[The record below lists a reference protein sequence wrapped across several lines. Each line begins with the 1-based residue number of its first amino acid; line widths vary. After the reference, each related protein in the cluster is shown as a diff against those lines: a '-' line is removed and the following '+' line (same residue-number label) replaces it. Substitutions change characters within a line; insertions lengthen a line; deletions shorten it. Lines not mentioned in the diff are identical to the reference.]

1 MLRCFGIG
9 AMIPANSWG
18 LRGILMA
25 KDEVVPYEVMK
36 ERQEYQARVIPL
48 DYTDLHKTQTTL
60 VSQEE
65 LDMAAKLRTEAVP
78 IRDIARRMNITPG
91 LAEAMIA
98 KRMDQ
103 VEIMD
108 NNDIRKLELAKYD
121 YMERVALEIMVIN
134 QGIMHDT
141 WAQRRV
147 LEAMDRLLKIS
158 AEKRKMLGVDLQPNT
173 AAVTAPVS
181 VTINGV
187 DTNAL

>member
-1 MLRCFGIG
+1 
-9 AMIPANSWG
+9 
-18 LRGILMA
+18 MA
-25 KDEVVPYEVMK
+25 ESSSK
-36 ERQEYQARVIPL
+36 EIVSLAVQREREEYQARMIPL
-48 DYTDLHKTQTTL
+48 DYTDTGRKEATL

-65 LDMAAKLRTEAVP
+65 LDMATRMRTEAMPV
-78 IRDIARRMNITPG
+78 RAIAKKMNITPG

-121 YMERVALEIMVIN
+121 YMERTALEIMLVN
-134 QGIMHDT
+134 QGMMHDT

-147 LEAMDRLLKIS
+147 LEAMDRLIKIS

-173 AAVTAPVS
+173 TSVVTPVS
-181 VTINGV
+181 VNINGV
-187 DTNAL
+187 DVSQL

>member
-1 MLRCFGIG
+1 
-9 AMIPANSWG
+9 
-18 LRGILMA
+18 MA
-25 KDEVVPYEVMK
+25 KENNEVVSYQVMK
-36 ERQEYQARVIPL
+36 ERQEYQARTIPL
-48 DYTDLHKTQTTL
+48 DYTDTGRKEATL

-65 LDMAAKLRTEAVP
+65 LDLATRMRTEAVP
-78 IRDIARRMNITPG
+78 VRDIAKRMNITPG

-121 YMERVALEIMVIN
+121 YMERVALEVMVLN
-134 QGIMHDT
+134 QGMLHDT

-147 LEAMDRLLKIS
+147 LEAMDRLIKIS

-173 AAVTAPVS
+173 AAGVAPVN

-187 DTNAL
+187 DTSAL